1 MFCNKLR
8 VVKTNSKKIKKVKRL
23 LKNISEVEKTSVL
36 NDKIKTIS
44 FQVMDNEDIT
54 GSISSLLEVC
64 YFALDGQGSFVSP
77 KHKNKTPLS
86 SVAKVLEIVI
96 DLLPHHHMF
105 CLDKITEI
113 VADENKKER

>member
-1 MFCNKLR
+1 MKR
-8 VVKTNSKKIKKVKRL
+8 NSKKIKEVKRF
-23 LKNISEVEKTSVL
+23 LKSISQVETTSVS
-36 NDKIKTIS
+36 NDKIKTLS
-44 FQVMDNEDIT
+44 FQVMDHEDIT

-64 YFALDGQGSFVSP
+64 YYALDGQGSFVSP
-77 KHKNKTPLS
+77 KHKNKTPIS